1 LSNKPAR
8 IALAVLLGL
17 CLERGIAQANPLV
30 HQTIGR
36 ASFYG
41 YRFAGRR
48 TASGVRY
55 NPQAM
60 TAASRTL
67 PFGTRVLVTNLLNG
81 KSVVVT
87 INDRGPFV
95 RGRDIDVSLAV
106 ADKLGMRL
114 TGVVEVVMQ
123 ILKEP
128 KQ

>member
-1 LSNKPAR
+1 MSNKPAR

-17 CLERGIAQANPLV
+17 SLERGIAQANPLV

-48 TASGVRY
+48 TASGVIY

-67 PFGTRVLVTNLLNG
+67 PFGTRVLVTNLANG
-81 KSVVVT
+81 RSAVVT
-87 INDRGPFV
+87 INDRGPYV
-95 RGRDIDVSLAV
+95 RGRDIDVSVAV

-114 TGVVEVVMQ
+114 AGVVEVAIQ
-123 ILKEP
+123 ILKGTE
-128 KQ
+128 Q